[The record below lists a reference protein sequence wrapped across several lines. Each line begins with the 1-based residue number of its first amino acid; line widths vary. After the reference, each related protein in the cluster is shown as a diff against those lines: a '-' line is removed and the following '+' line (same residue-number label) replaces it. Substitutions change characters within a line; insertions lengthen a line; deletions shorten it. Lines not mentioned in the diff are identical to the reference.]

1 MLYSALETEVPLGSG
16 WTEPKTCH
24 GGSVFTG
31 GYHAGIAYSGA
42 HLLPADYLGSYHR
55 CVPGTADLAQP
66 AGKPRGRSNLPGRG
80 TRPHGQG
87 TTRVSRKNPDAV
99 AANHGQWHRCGRTA
113 AGHRWD
119 VGVR

>member
-42 HLLPADYLGSYHR
+42 HLLPADYLGSHHR
-55 CVPGTADLAQP
+55 RVPGPVDLAQL

-80 TRPHGQG
+80 TRPYGQG
-87 TTRVSRKNPDAV
+87 TTRVGCKNQYLI
-99 AANHGQWHRCGRTA
+99 AANHGQRYRC
-113 AGHRWD
+113 
-119 VGVR
+119 